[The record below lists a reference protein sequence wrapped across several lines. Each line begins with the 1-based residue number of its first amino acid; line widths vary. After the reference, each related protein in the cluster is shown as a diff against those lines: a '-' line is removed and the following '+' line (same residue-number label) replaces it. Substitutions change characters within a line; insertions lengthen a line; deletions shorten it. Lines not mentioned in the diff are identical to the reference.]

1 MPRKHLV
8 ATQTNKKQ
16 QFQAKI
22 WQKIAK
28 EIKAAVRVGGPNL
41 DANPRLKAAV
51 DKALLNNLSRD
62 SIERNINGNNKDA
75 ANMQQV
81 QFECYGPQGVQL
93 IVGGLTDNNNRTIAN
108 LNGYLAKLHGQLAK
122 TNSVK
127 TFFDNLGYIL
137 IVKTPNV
144 DVDHVMEWT
153 LNYNVIDI
161 KDLDDVIEIKTAPVD
176 FYRVKEELV
185 KQQCQI
191 HEAEIKL
198 VAQNIITSLLP
209 ENAQRLEKFID
220 SCSEDDDIQ
229 WVVTNYEEA

>member
-1 MPRKHLV
+1 
-8 ATQTNKKQ
+8 
-16 QFQAKI
+16 
-22 WQKIAK
+22 
-28 EIKAAVRVGGPNL
+28 
-41 DANPRLKAAV
+41 
-51 DKALLNNLSRD
+51 
-62 SIERNINGNNKDA
+62 
-75 ANMQQV
+75 
-81 QFECYGPQGVQL
+81 
-93 IVGGLTDNNNRTIAN
+93 
-108 LNGYLAKLHGQLAK
+108 
-122 TNSVK
+122 
-127 TFFDNLGYIL
+127 
-137 IVKTPNV
+137 
-144 DVDHVMEWT
+144 
-153 LNYNVIDI
+153 VIDI